1 MDPTDLRA
9 KALRKIFVFKLIPLL
24 NPDGVYRGH
33 FRMDQFGNNLNR
45 YYTEPDPTQQPSI
58 FAAKTLLDMYA
69 SQNRLSMYLDLHSHA
84 SKRGCFIYGN
94 VMDTVEEQVQNQLYC
109 NLIALNTPHF
119 DYPSCLFSREHMTRI
134 DPGDMKKGLTAEGS
148 GRVATY
154 LSHGIIHS
162 YTLECNYNTSKT
174 ANEVPETG
182 KISTKSVIIS
192 FYKFL
197 IPHLLY

>member
-1 MDPTDLRA
+1 M
-9 KALRKIFVFKLIPLL
+9 FKLIPLL

-182 KISTKSVIIS
+182 KISTKSLMIS
-192 FYKFL
+192 FYKFP